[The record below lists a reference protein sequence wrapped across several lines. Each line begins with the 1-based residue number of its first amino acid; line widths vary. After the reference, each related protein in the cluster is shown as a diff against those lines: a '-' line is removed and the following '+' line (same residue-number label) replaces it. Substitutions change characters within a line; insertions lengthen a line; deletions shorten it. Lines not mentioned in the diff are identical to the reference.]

1 MLGLVVIT
9 VTVFAVVML
18 AMAVGVI
25 MKRPCL
31 RGSCGGP
38 EVLDSE
44 GDPVSCEACPRR
56 RENAGQEP
64 APGRTSTTADR

>member
-31 RGSCGGP
+31 RGSCSGP

-56 RENAGQEP
+56 RENA
-64 APGRTSTTADR
+64 D